1 MINQDKKYDLDRI
14 TRGVITI
21 GILVLLYMGVQ
32 RLYDVLL
39 PFMVSWLVAYFMNPM
54 VRFFQYK
61 CRFKNRA
68 ISIITSILVVL
79 LLLTGFGFL
88 IIPSMINEMVLLSNY
103 VQQYIA
109 HFDASLYLPDAL
121 ADKYEEAIANL
132 DVMQILSNPE
142 VLEQIK
148 QVAPKL
154 WSVVTG
160 SVNAL
165 SGFAVV
171 FICLLYIFFILL
183 DYDELNE
190 RWSHLV
196 PVRYRANVRM
206 IVEDVEQNMNI
217 YFRNQAKIASIVGLL
232 FALGFH
238 LIGLPMG
245 IAMGFLIG
253 LMNMVPYLQVA
264 GIPPCILLAIIQ
276 GAETGRPI
284 WLCLVLVTVVFC
296 VVQVTHDKVLT
307 PRIMGN
313 ATGLIP
319 AVMLLALSIWGS
331 LLGVAGMIIALPM
344 TSVIISYYKR
354 FVIDEKESSTLPG

>member
-1 MINQDKKYDLDRI
+1 MINQVKKYDLDRI

-21 GILVLLYMGVQ
+21 GILVLLYLTVQ

-39 PFMVSWLVAYFMNPM
+39 PFMFSWLVAYFMNPM

-68 ISIITSILVVL
+68 VSILTSILVVL
-79 LLLTGFGFL
+79 LVMTGMGFL
-88 IIPSMINEMVLLSNY
+88 IIPSMISEMTQLSAY
-103 VQQYIA
+103 VQQYLS
-109 HFDASLYLPDAL
+109 HFDAARYLPEAL
-121 ADKYEEAIANL
+121 ADEYKEAIVNL
-132 DVMQILSNPE
+132 DLMQILSNPE
-142 VLEQIK
+142 VLEHLK
-148 QVAPKL
+148 VVAPKL

-160 SVNAL
+160 SVNAATGL
-165 SGFAVV
+165 TVV

-190 RWSHLV
+190 RWAHLL
-196 PVRYRANVRM
+196 PVKFRANGRM
-206 IVEDVEQNMNI
+206 IVEDVEQSMNI
-217 YFRNQAKIASIVGLL
+217 YFRNQAKIATIVGVL
-232 FALGFH
+232 FAIGFR

-245 IAMGFLIG
+245 IAMGLVIG
-253 LMNMVPYLQVA
+253 MLNMVPYLQVA
-264 GIPPCILLAIIQ
+264 GIPPCILLAIVQ

-284 WLCLVLVTVVFC
+284 WLCLLLVAVVFC
-296 VVQVTHDKVLT
+296 VVQVTQDMVLT

-313 ATGLIP
+313 ATGMNP

-331 LLGVAGMIIALPM
+331 LLGVAGMIIALPL